1 MAASAAP
8 GPCPRPSATRIR
20 VLSGNQAT
28 AHRSP
33 QTTSPGLGNDS
44 APTSKGD
51 GRVLDKGFDQS
62 LANNAVPAPGT
73 EWISNKV
80 ARRSIAPRPVP
91 GLPVVEYPSR
101 IARAAL
107 AIPGPLSSAS
117 TRQRAGDRQ

>member
-44 APTSKGD
+44 APISKGG
-51 GRVLDKGFDQS
+51 GRELDKGFDQRR
-62 LANNAVPAPGT
+62 ANNTVPALGT

-80 ARRSIAPRPVP
+80 ARRCIAPRPVP

-101 IARAAL
+101 NA
-107 AIPGPLSSAS
+107 
-117 TRQRAGDRQ
+117 